1 MTGHVGANLSGAM
14 AFVGIVSVY
23 LFGLVVGYY
32 ILGARARRDR
42 DRLREEGETT
52 GEALEGLRREVERL
66 RTALIDREAELSG
79 LEDEKDRLGESLRK
93 STDAQETIKATRD
106 ANEAL
111 SKSLH
116 DCTAKFVDV
125 SAENEKLRAENNRLR
140 EVSRDS
146 QDRLIQFRDET
157 VERLRASNDRN
168 ATERAQALGR
178 AKKAE
183 QERDIALEALE
194 SVRARV
200 EDVLNPPVGAHL
212 DDERDDDE

>member
-146 QDRLIQFRDET
+146 QDRLIQFKNET
-157 VERLRASNDRN
+157 FDRLRASNDRN

-183 QERDIALEALE
+183 VERDKAREALE